1 MGNLYISE
9 LLKIFSLEDEK
20 LMKEEIL
27 AYHPYEVSE
36 TLLELS
42 YEDRKKV
49 YKIFSAVEISEILSF
64 LDTEEIL
71 ALFNEMTPRYIVNI
85 IQNFDIDD
93 AVDIIQSFPNKE
105 QAGYLKLMD
114 QEHRDNIK
122 ELLQYEEDTAGA
134 IMTTE
139 YIEIHESDNVEKAMK
154 KLISQAVDAE
164 TIDTLYV
171 TNDDDYL
178 QGTISLRE
186 MILARKGQ
194 LIKDIM
200 NQRIISVKT
209 SMDQEDVAEIFMDYD
224 FTTLPVVDTLNRM
237 IGIITIDDIVDVIE
251 EEAVEDYSRLA
262 GISDVEI
269 DSENETIWMST
280 KKRLPWLLI
289 LSVLG
294 FLTSTIIAQFE
305 ATLDALPTIALFMP
319 MILGMAGNTGTQS
332 LAVTVRGLNNGEFD
346 DKASVRKHLIRES
359 GTGLLNGIM
368 IGIVLLGLTYLF
380 LELTN
385 TPQAFIIAQ
394 VVCISIIVSLTVSTF
409 AGAIIPTIINF
420 FKIDPAVA
428 SGPFVTMINDMIA
441 VSVYF
446 TLATVLIIN
455 TL

>member
-1 MGNLYISE
+1 MENLYISE
-9 LLKIFSLEDEK
+9 LLKIFALEDEK

-42 YEDRKKV
+42 FEERKKV
-49 YKIFSAVEISEILSF
+49 YKIFSAAEISEIISF
-64 LDTEEIL
+64 LETEEIL

-93 AVDIIQSFPNKE
+93 AVDIVQSLPNNE

-114 QEHRDNIK
+114 QEHQENIK

-154 KLISQAVDAE
+154 KLISQAVNAE
-164 TIDTLYV
+164 AIDTLYV
-171 TNDDDYL
+171 TNDDDFL

-194 LIKDIM
+194 LIKNIM

-346 DKASVRKHLIRES
+346 DKASIRKHLLREI
-359 GTGLLNGIM
+359 GTGLLNGIF
-368 IGIVLLGLTYLF
+368 IGLMLFVVTYIFLLVLNNPDALKIAEVVSLSILASLTFSTLLGALM
-380 LELTN
+380 
-385 TPQAFIIAQ
+385 PI
-394 VVCISIIVSLTVSTF
+394 
-409 AGAIIPTIINF
+409 IINS

-428 SGPFVTMINDMIA
+428 SGPFVTVINDILA
-441 VSVYF
+441 LSVYF
-446 TLATVLIIN
+446 TLATILIIN